1 MHRTDNAAGSILMRI
16 SHTGRQQGS
25 LMVSKRLWP
34 QANGWFKLLVL
45 HGRRQYRNGDRAEL
59 QRTDE

>member
-1 MHRTDNAAGSILMRI
+1 
-16 SHTGRQQGS
+16 
-25 LMVSKRLWP
+25 MVSKRLWP

-45 HGRRQYRNGDRAEL
+45 HGRQQHRNGDRAEL